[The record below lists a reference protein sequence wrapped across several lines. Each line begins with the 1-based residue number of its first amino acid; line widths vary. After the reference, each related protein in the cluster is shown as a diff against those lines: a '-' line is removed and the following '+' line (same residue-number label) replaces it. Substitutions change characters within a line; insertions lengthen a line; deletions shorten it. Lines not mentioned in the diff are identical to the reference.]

1 MGRGFVSLV
10 AVVVLVSMSVP
21 AGAAAAGTAATQDQV
36 TLTVSVISQG
46 GAQIGGITV
55 TAAWDGGETSATTAS
70 NGKAFVDVPR
80 GADVNITVS
89 SDRFIRNFPVTVE
102 DATTEEVTV
111 EVAREGSATV
121 RATSPNGPVGS
132 ASVRLVQNGRTV
144 VSGRTNADGT
154 FSTGTIEQGRY
165 TLVTGKPT
173 YYTNRTQFDV
183 RSEGVER
190 EVEMRT
196 GNVQVNVRVLDDH
209 FEEARPVNNATVEFG
224 DVGTARTTGGATVF
238 AVSVNTEHTVRA
250 TKPGYESAR
259 TRYSVGE
266 SSGNILLTI
275 QREPTLVVEP
285 TNRRVVVGESTAVS
299 VVDAYGDP
307 VTNATISLDG
317 ESVASTDGSGQA
329 RVTIESDGNHTVSAS
344 AGGLESEGVTVVG
357 VAVGEE
363 TPTPTATATASPTA
377 SPSPSPSPT
386 PVPTTTSVSLPGFG
400 PLVAVLGV
408 VLAALLF
415 ARWD

>member
-1 MGRGFVSLV
+1 MGRGLVSLV
-10 AVVVLVSMSVP
+10 TVVVLVSMSVP

-36 TLTVSVISQG
+36 TMTVSVISQG
-46 GAQIGGITV
+46 GAQIGGITI

-89 SDRFIRNFPVTVE
+89 SDRFVLNFPVTVE

-144 VSGRTNADGT
+144 VSGQTNADGT
-154 FSTGTIEQGRY
+154 FSTGIIEQGRY

-173 YYTNRTQFDV
+173 YYTNRTRFDV
-183 RSEGVER
+183 RSEGVSR
-190 EVEMRT
+190 EMEMRT

-209 FEEARPVNNATVEFG
+209 FEDARAVDNATVEFG
-224 DVGTARTTGGATVF
+224 DVGTARTTGGTTVF
-238 AVSVNTEHTVRA
+238 AVPVNTEHTVRA
-250 TKPGYESAR
+250 TKSEYESAR

-266 SSGNILLTI
+266 SSGNIRLTI

-307 VTNATISLDG
+307 VTNATVSLDG

-329 RVTIESDGNHTVSAS
+329 RVTVGSDGNHTVSAS

-363 TPTPTATATASPTA
+363 TPTPTVTATAPPTA
-377 SPSPSPSPT
+377 SASPT

-400 PLVAVLGV
+400 PAVAVLGV

-415 ARWD
+415 ARRD